1 VLARRTPSLERR
13 REKGD
18 EVRGRDVVA
27 ILVTLLAVVAVSVG
41 YVTWQMEGKVGL
53 HGWIAFGLGAGLTL
67 ALLAGLLALMFH
79 SHRKGYDD
87 DAGHL

>member
-1 VLARRTPSLERR
+1 M
-13 REKGD
+13 
-18 EVRGRDVVA
+18 RGKDVM
-27 ILVTLLAVVAVSVG
+27 LLLLTLLAVAAAAAA
-41 YVTWQMEGKVGL
+41 YLTWQMEGEVGL
-53 HGWIAFGLGAGLTL
+53 HGWIAFGVGAGLTL